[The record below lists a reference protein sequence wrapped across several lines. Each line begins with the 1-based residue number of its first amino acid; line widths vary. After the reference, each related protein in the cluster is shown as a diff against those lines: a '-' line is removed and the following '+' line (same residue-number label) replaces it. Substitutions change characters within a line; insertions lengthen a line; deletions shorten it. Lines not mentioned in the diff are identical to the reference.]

1 MGAIFRRELGS
12 FFTSSIAYVFLAVF
26 YALSGYFFYG
36 STVYA
41 GVTDMSGMYS
51 NMFIIIVILIP
62 ILTMK
67 SFSEEKKQKTE
78 QGLLTAPVSLG
89 GIVFGKYFA
98 TVVMYIMGISIV
110 FVYGLILSCFGDV
123 EWINVISN
131 YIALLLLGS
140 AFIAAGMLVSAF
152 TENQVVSAV
161 GAFLLIMLLYMID
174 IFASSVSV
182 DFISNILR
190 SLSFY
195 TRYYEFTCGI
205 FNLSSVLF
213 YISAAVIFNFLT
225 IRVFEKKRWS

>member
-12 FFTSSIAYVFLAVF
+12 FFSSSIAYVFLSVF
-26 YALSGYFFYG
+26 YVLSGYFFYG
-36 STVYA
+36 STIYY
-41 GVTDMSGMYS
+41 GVTDMSGMFS
-51 NMFIIIVILIP
+51 NMFIILIILIP

-89 GIVFGKYFA
+89 GIVLGKYFA
-98 TVVMYIMGISIV
+98 TVVMYILGISIV

-123 EWINVISN
+123 QWISVISN
-131 YIALLLLGS
+131 YIAILLLGS

-152 TENQVVSAV
+152 TENQVVAAV
-161 GAFLLIMLLYMID
+161 GGFLLIMLLYMID
-174 IFASSVSV
+174 TFSSIVKI
-182 DFISNILR
+182 DFISNVLN

-195 TRYYEFTCGI
+195 KRYYEFTLGV
-205 FNLSSVLF
+205 FNLSSIIF
-213 YISAAVIFNFLT
+213 FISAAVVFNFLT

>member
-36 STVYA
+36 STIYY
-41 GVTDMSGMYS
+41 GVTDMSGLFS
-51 NMFIIIVILIP
+51 NMFMIIVILIP

-89 GIVFGKYFA
+89 GIVLGKYFA

-123 EWINVISN
+123 QWISLISN
-131 YIALLLLGS
+131 YIAILLLGS

-161 GAFLLIMLLYMID
+161 GAFLIIMLLYMLDVLAGHVNI
-174 IFASSVSV
+174 
-182 DFISNILR
+182 DFISNILS

-195 TRYYEFTCGI
+195 TRYYEFTLGV
-205 FNLSSVLF
+205 FNLSSVFF

-225 IRVFEKKRWS
+225 IRVFEKRRWS

>member
-1 MGAIFRRELGS
+1 MGAIFRREISS

-36 STVYA
+36 TTIYN
-41 GVTDMSGMYS
+41 GITDMSGMFS
-51 NMFIIIVILIP
+51 NMFMVIVILIP

-89 GIVFGKYFA
+89 GIVLGKYFA

-110 FVYGLILSCFGDV
+110 FVYGLILSCFGEV
-123 EWINVISN
+123 QWNSVLAN
-131 YIALLLLGS
+131 YAALLLLGS
-140 AFIAAGMLVSAF
+140 AFIAAGILVSSL

-161 GAFLLIMLLYMID
+161 GSFIVIMLLYLID
-174 IFASSVSV
+174 AAASFINI

-195 TRYYEFTCGI
+195 TRYYEFTCGL
-205 FNLSSVLF
+205 FNLSSVIF
-213 YISAAVIFNFLT
+213 YISAAVIFNFLS
-225 IRVFEKKRWS
+225 IRIFEKRRWS